1 MELRQ
6 VAHQGPVHLLGE
18 RGVFVPGPQARL
30 HVAHRNFLIK
40 GCQRPG
46 KGGGRVPM
54 DQNQVRLFPG
64 KDLLHSQKALAGD
77 GVQAL
82 ASLHDIQI
90 VVRLDGKQLEHVVQ
104 HLPVL
109 GGDAADALNLSS
121 ALQFLYQRG
130 HLHRLRAG
138 PEDRHDFQWHGH
150 WTPFLLFFPGG
161 SHCG

>member
-1 MELRQ
+1 M
-6 VAHQGPVHLLGE
+6 VKGGQG
-18 RGVFVPGPQARL
+18 A
-30 HVAHRNFLIK
+30 
-40 GCQRPG
+40 G
-46 KGGGRVPM
+46 KGGRGISV
-54 DQNQVRLFPG
+54 DKDHIRLQAVNG
-64 KDLLHSQKALAGD
+64 LVHTGEALAGD